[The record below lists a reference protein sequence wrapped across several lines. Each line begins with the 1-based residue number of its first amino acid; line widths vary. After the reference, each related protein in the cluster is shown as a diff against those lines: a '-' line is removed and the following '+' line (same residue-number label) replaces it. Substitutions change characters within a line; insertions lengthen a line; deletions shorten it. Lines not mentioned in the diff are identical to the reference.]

1 MQKVDYCVHESDTYL
16 GVARTMLSDD
26 AVHFETFSRMRFTTK
41 INASN
46 LDGLVVGYGRLL
58 VITFTQKLGWPVE
71 VYSTVSAKFT
81 VGPHG
86 KSGSN

>member
-46 LDGLVVGYGRLL
+46 LDGLVLSRVWPLISARLWN
-58 VITFTQKLGWPVE
+58 FKDG
-71 VYSTVSAKFT
+71 
-81 VGPHG
+81 
-86 KSGSN
+86 GS